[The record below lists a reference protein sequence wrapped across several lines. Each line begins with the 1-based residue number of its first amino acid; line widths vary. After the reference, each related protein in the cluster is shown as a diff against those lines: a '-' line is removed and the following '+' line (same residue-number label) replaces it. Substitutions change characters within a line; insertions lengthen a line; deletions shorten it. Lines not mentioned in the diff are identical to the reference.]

1 MMNEL
6 STRVRSLKGLL
17 YGPWATLGLFTLLSL
32 VCFIDRFIL
41 GALLTPLKLDLG
53 LSDEQL
59 GRLNV
64 VFISAYIIV
73 VPIAGYLGDRYR
85 RKWYVFGALVL
96 WSFATIGSGWARSYG
111 SLLAW
116 RALVGLGEGVF
127 SSLAL
132 SWIADTFSRDRRAIA
147 FAVMSCSSQVA
158 AWVAYHYGGRVAEE
172 SGWGEAFFLAGLPGL
187 ILAIAVPFLREP
199 KPGASDPESELSRV
213 KPGWDEV
220 RRFISE
226 RRYVL
231 YVSGYTVRM
240 LAVGGLF
247 FWGAVFLHREYGV
260 PNAEA
265 TSLIGSA
272 YLITGVPGIFFGG
285 TLAGRLARRFH
296 GAYAA
301 WLGTGEI
308 LSGLAVLLVLTLRP
322 ALGVAQ
328 FLILT
333 QMFFAGSS
341 WGVINPLLF
350 EFAPARLRSVAA
362 SLALALSSVGSTFL
376 SSQAIGLLS
385 DHVGIGKAL
394 WLVPFGYFGAAT
406 LWFLLAQRQRRVALG
421 GEGDLLDRGQEVLLG

>member
-1 MMNEL
+1 MTTDRITRIKEL
-6 STRVRSLKGLL
+6 LHS
-17 YGPWATLGLFTLLSL
+17 PWATLALFTLLSL
-32 VCFIDRFIL
+32 VCYIDRFIL

-64 VFISAYIIV
+64 VFISAYIFI

-85 RKWYVFGALVL
+85 RKWYVFGALIL
-96 WSFATIGSGWARSYG
+96 WSFATVGSGWARSYG

-116 RALVGLGEGVF
+116 RALVGFGEGIF

-132 SWIADTFSRDRRAIA
+132 SWIADTFSPNRRAIA
-147 FAVMSCSSQVA
+147 FAVMSSSSQVA
-158 AWVAYHYGGRVAEE
+158 AWAAYHYGGRVAEE
-172 SGWGEAFFLAGLPGL
+172 SGWGQAFFLAGLPGL
-187 ILAIAVPFLREP
+187 VLAIAVPLLREP
-199 KPGASDPESELSRV
+199 KPGASDVERELGRA

-220 RRFISE
+220 RAFIGE

-260 PNAEA
+260 ANAEA
-265 TSLIGSA
+265 TSFIGSA
-272 YLITGVPGIFFGG
+272 YFLTGVPGIFFGG
-285 TLAGRLARRFH
+285 SLAGRLARRFP
-296 GAYAA
+296 GVYAT
-301 WLGTGEI
+301 WLGAGEV
-308 LSGLAVLLVLTLRP
+308 LSGVAVLLVLTLRP
-322 ALGVAQ
+322 GLGAAQ
-328 FLILT
+328 ALILA

-362 SLALALSSVGSTFL
+362 SLALAVSSVGSTFL
-376 SSQAIGLLS
+376 SSQAIGLVS
-385 DHVGIGKAL
+385 DHVGIRRAL
-394 WLVPFGYFGAAT
+394 GLVPLGYFGAAA
-406 LWFLLAQRQRRVALG
+406 LWFLLAQRQRRLALG
-421 GEGDLLDRGQEVLLG
+421 AAADILPRRREVIPG